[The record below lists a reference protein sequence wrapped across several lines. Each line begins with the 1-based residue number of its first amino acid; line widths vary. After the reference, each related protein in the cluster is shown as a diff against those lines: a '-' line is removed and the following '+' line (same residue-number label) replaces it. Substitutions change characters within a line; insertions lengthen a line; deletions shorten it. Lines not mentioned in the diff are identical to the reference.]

1 MRPRIALLTEC
12 PWLSRDEA
20 SEALRNA
27 DGDVERAKT
36 AAAAARRQ
44 QQHQQQHQHER
55 DRASSSSSTAT
66 GQGGEKIVDTN
77 VGKAA
82 SSSLQSVVRAPPRHA
97 STINNLSDR
106 QYCCVWSVEVYADG
120 YRPDVARTL
129 LAKVARHVN
138 PVLRSRGWRV
148 KRLIES
154 SSTQW
159 IGLCTANGR
168 GDADAASTNIQL
180 NLRARPDRRC
190 EEFRSFREVLAVM
203 LHEITHTSIGL
214 EDIHPP
220 AFYELLGEIKAEYR
234 AKLAAGEVDL
244 ETDDYGCDSNFV
256 SSSGE
261 LASVSESA
269 SDILAPSGVLDDA
282 DLLGGAGSE
291 GGCGASK
298 RRRRR
303 GGGARGRRG
312 GNYGAGYTSNLQK
325 ETKRPLLKG
334 SKMVDKRTKVGKAA
348 MAERDGLSARELAA
362 RAALARFGNAASAG
376 ASAASTDILPLELE
390 REDQVK
396 SSRNHGA
403 IDVLSSD
410 SEGGDDDDCNSTHEP
425 IEEHIYE
432 CGCRSCEWSKLFDSG
447 VCSEAPSLSPL
458 D

>member
-1 MRPRIALLTEC
+1 MRPRNVLLTAC
-12 PWLSRDEA
+12 PWLSQEEA
-20 SEALRNA
+20 SDALRNA

-44 QQHQQQHQHER
+44 QQQQHQHER
-55 DRASSSSSTAT
+55 DRASSSSSTAAT
-66 GQGGEKIVDTN
+66 GHGGKKIDDTD

-82 SSSLQSVVRAPPRHA
+82 SSSLSSVVRVPPRHA
-97 STINNLSDR
+97 ASINNLSDR
-106 QYCCVWSVEVYADG
+106 QYCCVWSVEVYNDG

-154 SSTQW
+154 SSTRW

-244 ETDDYGCDSNFV
+244 ETDAYGCDSNFV

-261 LASVSESA
+261 LASVSASA

-312 GNYGAGYTSNLQK
+312 GNYGAGYKSNAQK
-325 ETKRPLLKG
+325 EKKRPLLKG

-348 MAERDGLSARELAA
+348 RAERDGLSARELAA
-362 RAALARFGNAASAG
+362 RAALARFGNAA
-376 ASAASTDILPLELE
+376 IPPLELE
-390 REDQVK
+390 RKDKLK
-396 SSRNHGA
+396 SSKNHGA
-403 IDVLSSD
+403 MDLLSSH
-410 SEGGDDDDCNSTHEP
+410 SEGEDDDDGDSIDES
-425 IEEHIYE
+425 IGEHKYE
-432 CGCRSCEWSKLFDSG
+432 CGCRSCEWSKLFDSD
-447 VCSEAPSLSPL
+447 VCSEAPS
-458 D
+458 

>member
-1 MRPRIALLTEC
+1 MFLRRIA
-12 PWLSRDEA
+12 
-20 SEALRNA
+20 
-27 DGDVERAKT
+27 
-36 AAAAARRQ
+36 ARWS
-44 QQHQQQHQHER
+44 
-55 DRASSSSSTAT
+55 ATSPSSTAAT
-66 GQGGEKIVDTN
+66 GHGGEKIDDTN
-77 VGKAA
+77 VGGKAA
-82 SSSLQSVVRAPPRHA
+82 SSSLPSVVRAPPRHA
-97 STINNLSDR
+97 ATINNLSDR
-106 QYCCVWSVEVYADG
+106 QYCCVWSVEVYDDG

-234 AKLAAGEVDL
+234 AKLAAGEVYL

-261 LASVSESA
+261 LASVSASA
-269 SDILAPSGVLDDA
+269 SDILAPRGVLGDA
-282 DLLGGAGSE
+282 DLLGGVGSE

-312 GNYGAGYTSNLQK
+312 GNYGAGYTRNLQK

-334 SKMVDKRTKVGKAA
+334 SKMVDKRTKVGKVA
-348 MAERDGLSARELAA
+348 MAERDGLSTRELAA

-376 ASAASTDILPLELE
+376 ASAASTDVLPLELE
-390 REDQVK
+390 REDKVK
-396 SSRNHGA
+396 SSSNYGA
-403 IDVLSSD
+403 MDIISSD
-410 SEGGDDDDCNSTHEP
+410 SEGGDDDDGDSTHES
-425 IEEHIYE
+425 IEEHNYE
-432 CGCRSCEWSKLFDSG
+432 CGCRSCEWSKLFDSE
-447 VCSEAPSLSPL
+447 VCSEAPS
-458 D
+458 